1 MSHHCAPDTVTLRT
15 LRALFALAAAALGCA
30 NAQATQVRACGG
42 ANEWPPSSYYVRH
55 DGRPTDEVT
64 GFSPQV
70 LAAAL
75 EGSGFSARA
84 ELLPFARCLADARAG
99 QMMQVV
105 MAAFHN
111 PQRAEAFLYSQ
122 PYLTLHPR
130 AYFLAD
136 QWPRGLNLQSLDDL
150 AGLRLCGLNGIS
162 YAHLGPAAKNVYTGA
177 ADYAALVRMLQARRC
192 DVFVESREVIDGFR
206 LLGTPELSGGLLA
219 HSAVPAVLPLQVHFI
234 VSRQYPQAQQL
245 LAAIDAGLKRL
256 QRENRLPAMLLKHQ
270 SP

>member
-1 MSHHCAPDTVTLRT
+1 LNLRN
-15 LRALFALAAAALGCA
+15 LAACLAFACTAPHALPV
-30 NAQATQVRACGG
+30 QAPERVRACGG
-42 ANEWPPSSYYVRH
+42 ANEWPPSSYYVRR
-55 DGRPTDEVT
+55 DGQPTAEVT

-75 EGSGFSARA
+75 QGSRFSARA

-99 QMMQVV
+99 QQVQIV

-122 PYLTLHPR
+122 PYLTLTPR
-130 AYFLAD
+130 AYFLSA
-136 QWPRGLNLQSLDDL
+136 QWPKGLDLRSLDDL
-150 AGLRLCGLNGIS
+150 AGMRVCGLNGIS
-162 YAHLGPAAKNVYTGA
+162 YAHLGPAAGSVYTGA

-206 LLGTPELSGGLLA
+206 LLGVPELAGGLLS
-219 HSAVPAVLPLQVHFI
+219 HSAVPGVAPQQVHFI
-234 VSRQYPQAQQL
+234 VSREYPQATGL
-245 LAAIDAGLKRL
+245 LQAIDAGLRRL
-256 QRENRLPAMLLKHQ
+256 QRENRLPTMLQPHQ